1 MTSSSDS
8 TNSGYSL
15 AEILAPDFIPSK
27 LTKPQ
32 LRSLLLEHGN
42 ISMDDFPSISAK
54 KDTLIEIFEE
64 RILRRAP
71 EILSTH
77 RAAYASSSGIIS
89 VASDGSERRL
99 SSGSAN
105 FSSENPFQS
114 PVRSVAR
121 GRTTTPVKEKASK
134 SDGKVRS
141 RSRASSTA
149 RKRSSN
155 PRSSTSSD
163 KKKEVGT
170 KRRSSSVVVEVIE
183 EPFSENVISPLFK
196 ATASRKKYSAASFK
210 ESESLPQKSNP
221 SPRKPS
227 PSPRKPSPSRMS
239 SLSPNGHRLKKTLE
253 SPTATRRTGQPA
265 PTYSFMMAPGAL
277 PSISKECFEKKKSP
291 SPFLA
296 IRRLFLILFFGSVS
310 AAAYF
315 LLSIFVSYYS
325 AIPFCRSPIA
335 RMVADTF
342 YEASSHSSNC
352 VLSSTPVGESSWKD
366 LVFSPIHNFFNCKE
380 EVSICWECPS
390 QASCIPGTSS
400 WSCEPGYAPGRSWVF
415 YRPVCYID
423 YKQQGAVDALVLAI
437 EELLRRV
444 LGEHLCAGGDL
455 DSAPFISS
463 MMLAD
468 RFKALDGPWSVNLT
482 TPTNPNIPPV
492 INSHRFEAFLAAAL
506 SRIAGRPESFEVKTL
521 PVDQEQEHPNQTWFR
536 AHTPSFSFECRF
548 RLFCMRHRP
557 LIAIF
562 TVIVAIA
569 IWIKRTV
576 SSSSF
581 F

>member
-1 MTSSSDS
+1 
-8 TNSGYSL
+8 
-15 AEILAPDFIPSK
+15 
-27 LTKPQ
+27 
-32 LRSLLLEHGN
+32 
-42 ISMDDFPSISAK
+42 
-54 KDTLIEIFEE
+54 
-64 RILRRAP
+64 
-71 EILSTH
+71 
-77 RAAYASSSGIIS
+77 
-89 VASDGSERRL
+89 
-99 SSGSAN
+99 
-105 FSSENPFQS
+105 
-114 PVRSVAR
+114 
-121 GRTTTPVKEKASK
+121 
-134 SDGKVRS
+134 
-141 RSRASSTA
+141 
-149 RKRSSN
+149 
-155 PRSSTSSD
+155 
-163 KKKEVGT
+163 
-170 KRRSSSVVVEVIE
+170 
-183 EPFSENVISPLFK
+183 
-196 ATASRKKYSAASFK
+196 
-210 ESESLPQKSNP
+210 
-221 SPRKPS
+221 
-227 PSPRKPSPSRMS
+227 
-239 SLSPNGHRLKKTLE
+239 
-253 SPTATRRTGQPA
+253 
-265 PTYSFMMAPGAL
+265 
-277 PSISKECFEKKKSP
+277 
-291 SPFLA
+291 
-296 IRRLFLILFFGSVS
+296 
-310 AAAYF
+310 
-315 LLSIFVSYYS
+315 
-325 AIPFCRSPIA
+325 
-335 RMVADTF
+335 MVADTF

-576 SSSSF
+576 SRMRSLSKDAKLLMETVLDKLIQQDFLNRQDSTMFPSCIPVAQLRDALISGPTFSPSCNTESYRRQLWKEVSRLIHSNSNVRESTTLIRGEQHRVWEWIGPEVLKASASSGDISMF
-581 F
+581 RRSLSSPVR